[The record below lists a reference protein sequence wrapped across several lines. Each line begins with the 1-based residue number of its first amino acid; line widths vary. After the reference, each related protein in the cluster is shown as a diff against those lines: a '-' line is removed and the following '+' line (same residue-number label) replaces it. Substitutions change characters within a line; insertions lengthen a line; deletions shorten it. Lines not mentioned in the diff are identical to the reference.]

1 MPNTYL
7 QAACLG
13 VVAGMRSMGAPALV
27 SDHLART
34 QPPALEQSPLRWLGT
49 AKAANVTKFL
59 AVGEIVGDKMPFTPN
74 RIAPGPLFGRVMSG
88 ALSGAALCA
97 ADGKRA
103 EVGAAIGVAAAVA
116 GAFGFYHLRRTLG
129 QKTAIPDPVW
139 GAAEDV
145 LAFGGGWAILRTE

>member
-13 VVAGMRSMGAPALV
+13 VIAGMRSMGAPSLV
-27 SDHLART
+27 SDHLARA
-34 QPPALEQSPLRWLGT
+34 PSPELEHSPLRWMGMT
-49 AKAANVTKFL
+49 KTANVTKFL
-59 AVGEIVGDKMPFTPN
+59 AAGEIVGDKMPFVPN
-74 RIAPGPLFGRVMSG
+74 RIAPGPLFGRIISG
-88 ALSGAALCA
+88 GLSGAALCA

-103 EVGAAIGVAAAVA
+103 ELGAAIGVAAAVA
-116 GAFGFYHLRRTLG
+116 GAFGFYHLRRMLG

-145 LAFGGGWAILRTE
+145 LAFGGGWLVLKD

>member
-13 VVAGMRSMGAPALV
+13 VIAGMRSMGAPALV
-27 SDHLART
+27 SGLLART
-34 QPPALEQSPLRWLGT
+34 PSPDLEQSPLRWLGT

-59 AVGEIVGDKMPFTPN
+59 AAGEIVGDKMPFTPN
-74 RIAPGPLFGRVMSG
+74 RIAPGPLFGRILSG
-88 ALSGAALCA
+88 GLSGAALCA

-103 EVGAAIGVAAAVA
+103 EMGAAIGVAAAVA
-116 GAFGFYHLRRTLG
+116 GAFGFFHLRRTLG
-129 QKTAIPDPVW
+129 QKTSIPDPVW

-145 LAFGGGWAILRTE
+145 LAFGGGWSVLQG